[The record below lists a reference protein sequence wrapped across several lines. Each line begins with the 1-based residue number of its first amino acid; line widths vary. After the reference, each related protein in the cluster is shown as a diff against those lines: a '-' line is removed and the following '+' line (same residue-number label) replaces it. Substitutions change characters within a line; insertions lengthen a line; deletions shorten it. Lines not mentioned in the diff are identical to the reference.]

1 MVGNPE
7 LDRFPDCFGCGA
19 RNPAGLKLSL
29 RLEDGELT
37 TEFVPKG
44 EHQGWP
50 GIVHGGIIT
59 SLLYEVLENLPY
71 YQGVVTMM
79 KSMDT
84 RFRRAART
92 GAKIFATAR
101 LVDHSERTMNVSAK
115 LTDEDG
121 ELIAEGDTVL
131 VILSRN
137 QKEKLGLA

>member
-7 LDRFPDCFGCGA
+7 LEEFPDCFGCGA
-19 RNPAGLKLSL
+19 RNPSGLKLSL
-29 RLEDGELT
+29 RLDDGDLT
-37 TEFVPKG
+37 TEFVPRG

-59 SLLYEVLENLPY
+59 SLLY

-92 GAKIFATAR
+92 GAKIFARAR

-121 ELIAEGDTVL
+121 ELIAEGDAVL